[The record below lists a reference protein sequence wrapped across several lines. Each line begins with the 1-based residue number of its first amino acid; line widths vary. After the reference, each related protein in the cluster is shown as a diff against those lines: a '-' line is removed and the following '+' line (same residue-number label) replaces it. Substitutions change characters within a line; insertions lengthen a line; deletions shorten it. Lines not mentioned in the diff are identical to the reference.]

1 MLSSSVASATSCSHQ
16 SWMGVPVA
24 PYANHP
30 LVVSTGVLDVGHCDR
45 YVVGAHCQTRRHFLP
60 KSSWRRAFPI
70 PVSHLC
76 TFFAE
81 VSVKV
86 FGPFFF
92 GIRLFVFLL
101 LSLRVLCVFW
111 MTVWWRGF
119 CKHFRAVCD
128 LSSPPLDIVFHKSQV
143 SRLMK
148 ASLPLNSPIDNAV
161 VLYLKNPSRSQGF
174 SSLLLSRRF
183 VVLWFIMET
192 MALS

>member
-1 MLSSSVASATSCSHQ
+1 MSSATSCSHQ
-16 SWMGVPVA
+16 SWMGVPVV
-24 PYANHP
+24 PHP
-30 LVVSTGVLDVGHCDR
+30 NYHVAVSPGVMDVGHSDR
-45 YVVGAHCQTRRHFLP
+45 YEVVAHCPTRRHFLP

-86 FGPFFF
+86 FGPFF

-143 SRLMK
+143 SHLMK
-148 ASLPLNSPIDNAV
+148 ASLPLNSSVDNAI
-161 VLYLKNPSRSQGF
+161 VLYLKNHQGHRIF
-174 SSLLLSRRF
+174 LLCYCSGTL
-183 VVLWFIMET
+183 
-192 MALS
+192 